1 MWGKI
6 TLAAL
11 FALMICG
18 AVRFAPGGG
27 GEGGRAEDSPGA
39 AALRLMTWNV
49 GYADLEP
56 DTRAQTKDLPAVAET
71 ILQHAPDAVALQELT
86 GEAQLRALLGL
97 LGGRYR
103 GAVAQKGRSDRY
115 EAVLV
120 KDAGARF
127 TEVAAGGRYALA
139 ATFRAGASEIV
150 FVSAHADAFSA
161 ARRRAYTEA
170 VAEWSRSRAGAAR
183 VFVAGDFNF
192 ELRAA
197 NETNLYTDDLKHDGE
212 SYSLLLTHFSDLG
225 RGAGD
230 TAVNDRRIDYVFGP
244 RERARPRRAEV
255 LRGAAVGRMDHW
267 PLLVEVA
274 L

>member
-1 MWGKI
+1 MWGKF

-11 FALMICG
+11 FALMVVG
-18 AVRFAPGGG
+18 AIRFAPEGDGSRGRDKGVGG
-27 GEGGRAEDSPGA
+27 AQ
-39 AALRLMTWNV
+39 ALRLMTWNV

-56 DTRAQTKDLPAVAET
+56 DTRAQTKDLPAIAEA
-71 ILQHAPDAVALQELT
+71 ILKHEPDAVALQELA
-86 GEAQLRALLGL
+86 GAAQLRELLRL

-103 GAVAQKGRSDRY
+103 GAVAERGRADRF
-115 EAVLV
+115 EAVMV

-127 TEVAAGGRYALA
+127 TEVPAAGRYALA
-139 ATFRAGASEIV
+139 AVFRAGGREVV

-161 ARRRAYTEA
+161 ARRRRYTEEL
-170 VAEWSRSRAGAAR
+170 AEWSRARAGSAR

-197 NETNLYTDDLKHDGE
+197 EETNLYTDDLKHDGE
-212 SYSLLLTHFSDLG
+212 SYSLLLSTFRDLG
-225 RGAGD
+225 RAAGD

-244 RERARPRRAEV
+244 RDAGEARRAEV
-255 LRGAAVGRMDHW
+255 LSGAAVGRMDHW
-267 PLLVEVA
+267 PLLVEVE